1 MQYFGII
8 LCMEKI
14 NQVYNVINKFIEQKG
29 YKNNPQVL
37 GIIFYG
43 SYLKGTYTKWSDIDL
58 HIITCA
64 KKSNRGRLVLDG
76 YIVEYLERDI
86 DSIKVEIEI
95 DKAKNRLA
103 YLSMLANG
111 KIIYQQNE
119 EMAKFQTYIKQAY
132 KGFECKPIDNTEIQQ
147 DKLSFFIDY
156 ERLEAMYTDKNNYFN
171 CFYYL
176 YLNDLRVFYQK
187 LKGLRSD
194 VSKSKVYKFYT
205 NPNYDTIKGGTMPE
219 QQFVTL
225 YLKCINAKLKRT
237 KFKSITKLFNY
248 VAKQFSFNFNDAY
261 IDIKNY
267 SKEKPNE

>member
-1 MQYFGII
+1 
-8 LCMEKI
+8 MEKI

-43 SYLKGTYTKWSDIDL
+43 SYLKGNYTKWSDIDL

-76 YIVEYLERDI
+76 YIIEYLERDI
-86 DSIKVEIEI
+86 DSVKLEIEI
-95 DKAKNRLA
+95 DKSKNRLA

-111 KIIYQQNE
+111 NIIYQKDKDMLNLQN
-119 EMAKFQTYIKQAY
+119 YIKQAY
-132 KGFECKPIDNTEIQQ
+132 NNFECKPIDNLEMQQ
-147 DKLSFFIDY
+147 DKLSFYIDF
-156 ERLEAMYTDKNNYFN
+156 ERLQAMYTDKNKYFN

-205 NPNYDTIKGGTMPE
+205 NPNYDNIAGSKMPE
-219 QQFVTL
+219 QEYINL
-225 YLKCINAKLKRT
+225 YLKCLNAKLKCT
-237 KFKSITKLFNY
+237 KIKSITKLFNY
-248 VAKQFSFNFNDAY
+248 VANQFSFNFNNAY

-267 SKEKPNE
+267 TKEQ